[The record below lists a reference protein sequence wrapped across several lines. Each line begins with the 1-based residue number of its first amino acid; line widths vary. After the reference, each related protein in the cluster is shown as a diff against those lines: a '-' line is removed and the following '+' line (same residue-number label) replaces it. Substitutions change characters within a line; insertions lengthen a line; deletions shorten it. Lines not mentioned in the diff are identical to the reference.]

1 MILPSLRR
9 RTAALGLALLAA
21 GGSAAACSGGDDDAV
36 SIALRDPALE
46 QWQVFVE
53 EAEAAGIDVELV
65 AMSGDNAPNE
75 AVKEGEVD
83 VNQFQ
88 HLKYLA
94 RYNEGTDVRLRVV
107 GSTEI
112 VPLSLYWKDHDSIDG
127 IEGEDVAIPNDP
139 TNQGRAIN
147 LLAQE
152 GLVELRGE
160 EQLEPVPADIDEEA
174 SAVTVTPVD
183 VTNGTVA
190 YNEGRPAIMTNNFI
204 ARAGISPSEAV
215 AQDDPEDPRA
225 EPYINAFIALEDRT
239 DDPVLLELVEIWHS
253 EPVQEAIQRE
263 SRGTSV
269 PVRRPAEELD
279 EILERLE
286 QDVRES
292 R

>member
-1 MILPSLRR
+1 M
-9 RTAALGLALLAA
+9 
-21 GGSAAACSGGDDDAV
+21 
-36 SIALRDPALE
+36 
-46 QWQVFVE
+46 
-53 EAEAAGIDVELV
+53 
-65 AMSGDNAPNE
+65 
-75 AVKEGEVD
+75 D

-94 RYNEGTDVRLRVV
+94 RYNEGTGARLRVV

-112 VPLSLYWKDHDSIDG
+112 VPLSLYWKDHDSLDG